1 MAKKAKQPKAREDIK
16 IDGNVAIWTMRMEGL
31 IHGTYAGQFKFRCVL
46 PPTQRISANA
56 KYRAMLGANPTLA
69 GEHESALA
77 YALTQLE
84 VRVIEAPPF
93 WTESVQ
99 KSGEA
104 GDLED
109 DNIIMAALDA
119 AIASEV
125 MYRESLVKRKEEA
138 IKKSRKAADKL
149 LAEEAVEA
157 EKEEN
162 DESED
167 QTDDNK
173 S

>member
-1 MAKKAKQPKAREDIK
+1 MAKKVKKAERADIK
-16 IDGNVAIWTMRMEGL
+16 IEGNISVWTFRMEGL
-31 IHGTYAGQFKFRCVL
+31 IHGTYAGQFRFRCVL
-46 PPTQRISANA
+46 APTQRISANA

-93 WTESVQ
+93 WTATVP

-125 MYRESLVKRKEEA
+125 MYRDSLANRKEEA

-149 LAEEAVEA
+149 LEEEEVEKKAEE
-157 EKEEN
+157 
-162 DESED
+162 DEDED
-167 QTDDNK
+167 QDEETVDK